1 MLKLKLRLARL
12 FKNLLC
18 KQAAQQMQKQI
29 AVVGLG
35 FTSAIQWLPIARNTV
50 SEMCLWSHQ
59 LSC

>member
-1 MLKLKLRLARL
+1 
-12 FKNLLC
+12 
-18 KQAAQQMQKQI
+18 MQKQI